1 MFIVLFNGAY
11 FVIGQTL
18 LHCLLHFYMPTFM
31 TGWLLIH
38 FLLLRCL
45 LAVLNRD
52 FSVFKVIKVIT
63 PISIELLRSL
73 N

>member
-1 MFIVLFNGAY
+1 MFIVLFNGSY
-11 FVIGQTL
+11 LVIGQTL
-18 LHCLLHFYMPTFM
+18 LHCLQANTTFM
-31 TGWLLIH
+31 TGWLFIH

-63 PISIELLRSL
+63 SISIQLLWSL